1 MSLFLALFLYAV
13 VGKFLKTFRKFTG
26 KRLWCR
32 TFLGKFQFLKMDS
45 AMASFYQFSKYKF
58 YGCIQT
64 LNKYAFLWMITLFG
78 AKNPESSKICQ
89 TIIAFS
95 YQATLN
101 TIFFIPFTRKFS
113 VFFEKHSKQ
122 KFMKLERSKPM
133 CLVFKFDKIL

>member
-32 TFLGKFQFLKMDS
+32 TFLGKFQFFKMDL

-95 YQATLN
+95 YQVTLN
-101 TIFFIPFTRKFS
+101 TEHQFFLSSLRASLAYFLKNIPNKNS
-113 VFFEKHSKQ
+113 WNLKDLSQCV
-122 KFMKLERSKPM
+122 
-133 CLVFKFDKIL
+133 